1 MGNKAIEAEAPRRGP
16 RPGARS
22 PLQQAQRAASRR
34 AIVAALRGLIG
45 DKPYDVIAIDDILAA
60 ASVSR
65 ATFYRHFKA
74 KRDVALAL
82 YEAVMAGSLDHFRAL
97 GALRP
102 GDHAAA
108 VKWVEGLVAIYR
120 GNGAASALILQLGA
134 SDPVIHRRLRADRQ
148 WLIAELAA
156 LAPGFAATR
165 GDSEAAQRARVRADL
180 WLVMLDR
187 VCVEI
192 AVHEPLPLA
201 GHYIERVAEELG
213 GLPRPIERPR

>member
-1 MGNKAIEAEAPRRGP
+1 MGNKAIEAEVPRRGP

-45 DKPYDVIAIDDILAA
+45 DKPYDVIAIDDILDA

-65 ATFYRHFKA
+65 ATFYRHFKT

-82 YEAVMAGSLDHFRAL
+82 YETVMAGSLDHFRAL
-97 GALRP
+97 ATLRA
-102 GDHAAA
+102 DDRREA
-108 VKWVEGLVAIYR
+108 VAWVEGLIAIYR

-134 SDPVIHRRLRADRQ
+134 SDPAIHNRLRADRQ
-148 WLIAELAA
+148 WLIGELASVV
-156 LAPGFAATR
+156 PGFAAVQA
-165 GDSEAAQRARVRADL
+165 DDEVSQRARVRADL
-180 WLVMLDR
+180 WLILLDR

-192 AVHEPLPLA
+192 AVHEALPLA
-201 GHYIERVAEELG
+201 QLYVERVADQLADLIG
-213 GLPRPIERPR
+213 ER

>member
-45 DKPYDVIAIDDILAA
+45 DKPYDVIAIDDILDA

-65 ATFYRHFKA
+65 ATFYRHFKT

-82 YEAVMAGSLDHFRAL
+82 YETVMAGSLDHFRTL
-97 GALRP
+97 DTLRA
-102 GDHAAA
+102 DDRREA
-108 VKWVEGLVAIYR
+108 VAWVEGLIAIYR

-134 SDPVIHRRLRADRQ
+134 SDPAIHNRLRADRQ
-148 WLIAELAA
+148 WLIGELAPVV
-156 LAPGFAATR
+156 PGFAAAQA
-165 GDSEAAQRARVRADL
+165 DDEVSQRARVRADL
-180 WLVMLDR
+180 WLILLDR

-192 AVHEPLPLA
+192 AVHEALPLA
-201 GHYIERVAEELG
+201 QLYVERVADQLADLIG
-213 GLPRPIERPR
+213 ER

>member
-45 DKPYDVIAIDDILAA
+45 DKPYDVIAIDDILDA

-65 ATFYRHFKA
+65 ATFYRHFKT

-82 YEAVMAGSLDHFRAL
+82 YETVMAGSLDHFRAL
-97 GALRP
+97 ATL
-102 GDHAAA
+102 HADDRRAA
-108 VKWVEGLVAIYR
+108 VAWVEGLIAIYR

-134 SDPVIHRRLRADRQ
+134 SDPAIHNRLRADRQ
-148 WLIAELAA
+148 WLIGELA
-156 LAPGFAATR
+156 LVVPGFAAAQA
-165 GDSEAAQRARVRADL
+165 DDEVSQRARVRADL
-180 WLVMLDR
+180 WLILLDR

-192 AVHEPLPLA
+192 AVHETLPLA
-201 GHYIERVAEELG
+201 RLYVERVADQLADLIG
-213 GLPRPIERPR
+213 ER

>member
-45 DKPYDVIAIDDILAA
+45 DKPYDVIAIDDILDA

-65 ATFYRHFKA
+65 ATFYRHFKT

-82 YEAVMAGSLDHFRAL
+82 YETVMAGSLDHFRTLAT
-97 GALRP
+97 LRA
-102 GDHAAA
+102 DDRREA
-108 VKWVEGLVAIYR
+108 VAWVEGLIAIYR

-134 SDPVIHRRLRADRQ
+134 SDPAIHNRLRADRQ
-148 WLIAELAA
+148 WLIGELA
-156 LAPGFAATR
+156 LVVPGFAAAQA
-165 GDSEAAQRARVRADL
+165 DDEVSQRARVRADL
-180 WLVMLDR
+180 WLILLDR

-192 AVHEPLPLA
+192 AVHETLPLA
-201 GHYIERVAEELG
+201 RLYVERVADQLADLIG
-213 GLPRPIERPR
+213 ER